1 MDLQEGKLRWWT
13 SIAGITHTLP
23 SVSTPSLMS
32 RATVPSSL
40 ANSRRPRSGQT
51 LRKIHPVR
59 VQRRER
65 KKYGQRV
72 AGITVQ
78 SLSGAEFATP
88 TLTECNTIPHGK
100 EFPAPKGHSARNT
113 PPPKKKTRQLRST
126 SYFVEMHGAFKSQGV
141 QKWPERSPPGL
152 GDWSS
157 AGPSVVRCALPSPV
171 VLHTSSLTSPAC
183 PLLRRKHR
191 RLGEEFTS

>member
-1 MDLQEGKLRWWT
+1 MVKGWQALQYNHLVEQSSPHRPSPSAIPSHMARIFPHLKA
-13 SIAGITHTLP
+13 IAHEI
-23 SVSTPSLMS
+23 
-32 RATVPSSL
+32 
-40 ANSRRPRSGQT
+40 
-51 LRKIHPVR
+51 
-59 VQRRER
+59 
-65 KKYGQRV
+65 
-72 AGITVQ
+72 
-78 SLSGAEFATP
+78 
-88 TLTECNTIPHGK
+88 
-100 EFPAPKGHSARNT
+100 
-113 PPPKKKTRQLRST
+113 PPPPQKKKTRQLRST